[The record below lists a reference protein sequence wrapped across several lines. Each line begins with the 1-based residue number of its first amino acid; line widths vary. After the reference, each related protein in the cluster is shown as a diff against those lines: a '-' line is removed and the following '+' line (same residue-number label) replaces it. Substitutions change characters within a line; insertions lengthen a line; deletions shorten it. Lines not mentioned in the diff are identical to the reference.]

1 MAVNRANAEYMN
13 QSTSK
18 HATVVHYEPRSDFI
32 NLTKLGR
39 LVLIK
44 KQEENKEEESQ
55 ETSTLQGWIWE
66 KMVKIGENIS
76 LGTDFK

>member
-13 QSTSK
+13 QGITK

-44 KQEENKEEESQ
+44 KLEENKEEESQ
-55 ETSTLQGWIWE
+55 DTLT
-66 KMVKIGENIS
+66 
-76 LGTDFK
+76 L